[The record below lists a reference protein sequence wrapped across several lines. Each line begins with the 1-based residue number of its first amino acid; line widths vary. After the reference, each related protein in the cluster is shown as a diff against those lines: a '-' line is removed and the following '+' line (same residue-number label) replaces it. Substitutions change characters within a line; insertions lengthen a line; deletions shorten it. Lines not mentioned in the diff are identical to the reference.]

1 MRCSRL
7 ALLLLLPFT
16 ASASAQTRAG
26 SPVAHIDEVVA
37 RMMSFDR
44 NQDGHVGKD
53 ELLERMQHLV
63 TRGDVDGNGALD
75 SNEIRTLAGRPP
87 AQIVVDGF
95 PFSGSYGFGDEVGVS
110 SRSHI
115 EGALDDLRLA
125 SATLERAR
133 GVASTFVDTLETEA
147 AATLLKAMEAV
158 ITPEQLANFTLALDG
173 QDPSRFIT
181 FKDAGNTAT
190 RFVVFQSSLERR
202 LEEFDLPEAQK
213 TEASAAIERY
223 RATLRLGHAERSALL
238 RRLTGVLDADER
250 DGLRAALERRPVV
263 AKGGTFTS
271 RGAITM
277 MDRIRGRI
285 LVSGEQIVV
294 RPSQPQPATR

>member
-181 FKDAGNTAT
+181 FKDAGNT
-190 RFVVFQSSLERR
+190 
-202 LEEFDLPEAQK
+202 EEFDLPEAQK